1 MLTPIRLADLS
12 LDISD
17 EELRTIED
25 TAASGQISDETRD
38 RIARIG
44 RFLMRLGQFGR
55 EDAKVGG
62 TVNEEILQGIW
73 RATEHGDQ

>member
-44 RFLMRLGQFGR
+44 RFLMRLGQFG
-55 EDAKVGG
+55 
-62 TVNEEILQGIW
+62 T
-73 RATEHGDQ
+73 

>member
-25 TAASGQISDETRD
+25 TAASGQNLKIEAHPDL
-38 RIARIG
+38 A
-44 RFLMRLGQFGR
+44 FG
-55 EDAKVGG
+55 A
-62 TVNEEILQGIW
+62 
-73 RATEHGDQ
+73 